1 LFLLFLSHFADL
13 LDFDLA
19 LLPYVVDQGGDSGV
33 FNRCAWVVSFT
44 VKIVREENID
54 FINQQNLWALIIIQ
68 VDLWYLSLE
77 FLFED
82 VGCENATELSFSVD
96 LKFSHFVEGSIL
108 DQILEI

>member
-13 LDFDLA
+13 FDLDLA
-19 LLPYVVDQGGDSGV
+19 LLPYVVNQGGDCGV
-33 FNRCAWVVSFT
+33 HDCCARFVSIT
-44 VKIVREENID
+44 VEIVREENID
-54 FINQQNLWALIIIQ
+54 LIDQQNLRALIIIQ

-77 FLFED
+77 FLLED